1 MRLVLLG
8 PPGAG
13 KGTQASLISKKY
25 KIPHISTGD
34 ILREAVKQGTELGRR
49 AQEYMQKGELVPDEI
64 VIGIVVERIQQPDCQ
79 NGFMLD
85 GFPRTVV
92 QAEALDEELRK
103 RNQELDAVLCFEVD
117 EEEIVRRISG
127 RRVCKKC
134 GAVYNVNNLTSREE
148 DGICDKC
155 GGRLVTRP
163 DDEPEA
169 VRRRLQVYKN
179 QTEPLIDYYR
189 QKSILKTVRAVGAV
203 QEIFARVEKILGS
216 GDV

>member
-34 ILREAVKQGTELGRR
+34 ILREAVKQGTELGRK

-127 RRVCKKC
+127 RRVCEKC
-134 GAVYNVNNLTSREE
+134 GAVYNVNNLTSGKE

-155 GGRLVTRP
+155 GGRLATRP

-169 VRRRLQVYKN
+169 VRRRLQVYKK

-189 QKSILKTVRAVGAV
+189 RKSILKTVKAVGAV
-203 QEIFARVEKILGS
+203 QEIFARVEEILGS